1 MFDSQPQIDG
11 ISFDNDNDDDC
22 QLFDRGFSDFIIS
35 LHILNFSGTTKIRNL
50 DDNIGTLMVKLSEE
64 DLKELSD
71 AVPFDMVSGSRDYDL
86 ISQFTWKNSDT
97 PAKNDYA

>member
-22 QLFDRGFSDFIIS
+22 RLFKKELSDVIIS
-35 LHILNFSGTTKIRNL
+35 LCILNFSGTTKIRNL

-64 DLKELSD
+64 DLQELSD
-71 AVPFDMVSGSRDYDL
+71 AVPSDMVSGTRDYDL
-86 ISQFTWKNSDT
+86 ISQVTWKNSDT
-97 PAKNDYA
+97 PAKNVQA